1 MVDDPKQGG
10 EPARPNSNGHSG
22 GELHHTTEKPNPS
35 TSLKAVSPFAKRE
48 PSSAK
53 ATGGQGGGASLA
65 QREEEVLEFWEKKK
79 IFEKSLAKPVPRG
92 EFVFYDGPPFANGL
106 PHYGHILAS
115 TIKDAIPRYRT
126 MRGYHVARQ
135 WGWDCH
141 GLPVENLVEKELGFK
156 TKRDIEAYGIGKFN
170 EAARTSI
177 MKDVA
182 DWKRIIPRLGR
193 WADMEH
199 DYRTMDSR
207 YTESVWWAFKNL
219 YKRGL
224 VYEGFKAMHLCP
236 RCGTTL
242 SNFEVAQ
249 GYQDIEDYA
258 VTVKL
263 PLLDEPNT
271 SLLIWTTTPWTLPG
285 NTAAAVN
292 KDATYVKVKI
302 GEEFFIVAKEL
313 QEKFFSAKPT
323 DGLQGDAFES
333 HGVKASPSVSVV
345 SPPEVISEFLGKE
358 LLGKRYEPPFDYFK
372 NELHKHKTNAF
383 KVYAAPYVT
392 AESGTGI
399 VHLSPA
405 YGAEDLEL
413 AQKEKIPLIHHVTD
427 EGKFIATVADFAHL
441 PVKPKGRHR
450 ETDAKIVEHLQSRG
464 LLFAQ
469 ETITHS
475 YPHCWRCDTPLLNWA
490 AHSWFVNVQKI
501 KSRLVT
507 ENAQVHWVPEHMGE
521 GRFGK
526 WLLGARDWAIS
537 RSRFWG
543 APLPVWRHSKTKEI
557 KVVGSVAEL
566 LSLVRR
572 SGNNYFVM
580 RHGEAE
586 QNVLNIISSD
596 SAGKYGLTEAGK
608 KVARESAEKLKRKKI
623 DIICTS
629 PVYRAQQTAE
639 IVAKALG
646 LLPEC
651 IYTDERLR
659 EVAFGVLEEHPI
671 DEHRIPYSST
681 SAQFLLKPDGGES
694 SMDVKRRMGQF
705 LFEIESRYVG
715 KNILIISHGN
725 PLWLLEAAAVGASA
739 EKAWDMR
746 AHYPK
751 KGIVR
756 GLTFTPYPHNANYE
770 LDLHRPYIDE
780 LPLGDSLRGEWRR
793 VPDVFDCW
801 FESGAMPFASKHY
814 PFNKNSFNPKRL
826 LGFLPKGYPADFIAE
841 GLDQTRGWFY
851 SLIVLGVGLF
861 GKSPYKNVLVNGLI
875 LAQDGQKM
883 SKRLRNYPDPME
895 LVEKYGA
902 DALRYYL
909 LSSTVIRGED
919 LRFSE
924 RGVEKVSKKLLMRL
938 DNVRSFYELYAN
950 TEQKVLPESRGRGAP
965 KFSPG
970 ENFGDAT
977 FWEKLSAEHVLDRWI
992 LSRLGEL
999 VAVTTAGFEKYELDV
1014 ATRPLAGFIDD
1025 LSTWYVRRS
1034 RDRFKTDSTDK
1045 DAALATL
1052 RFVLYTT
1059 AQVMAPTM
1067 PFFAED
1073 LFQKVKEENDA
1084 ESVHLTQWPV
1094 VSVVDEGL
1102 LKDMERVRTICSG
1115 GLELREK
1122 VGIKIRQPLSTLKV
1136 RTLPTDTAFHLL
1148 IADELNV
1155 KKVIEDQTL
1164 EQEVWLDTTL
1174 TLELEKEGMLRDLI
1188 RRVQEWRKQNGF
1200 TITDR
1205 PALTLHDLTLTQDEE
1220 KIAKEF
1226 SQEIIKATGLE
1237 SLMI

>member
-10 EPARPNSNGHSG
+10 E
-22 GELHHTTEKPNPS
+22 ELHHKTENQS
-35 TSLKAVSPFAKRE
+35 TSRRSIFAK
-48 PSSAK
+48 
-53 ATGGQGGGASLA
+53 
-65 QREEEVLEFWEKKK
+65 REEEVLAFWNREK
-79 IFEKSLAKPVPRG
+79 IFEKSLAKPAPRG

-126 MRGYHVARQ
+126 MQGWRVARQ

-156 TKRDIEAYGIGKFN
+156 TKRDIEQYGIGKFN
-170 EAARTSI
+170 EAARASI

-199 DYRTMDSR
+199 DYRTMDGA

-219 YKRGL
+219 YQRGL

-263 PLLDEPNT
+263 PLVDEPNT

-292 KDATYVKVKI
+292 KDATYVKVKARSTSSGQV
-302 GEEFFIVAKEL
+302 GEEFLIAAADYFGGK
-313 QEKFFSAKPT
+313 S
-323 DGLQGDAFES
+323 S
-333 HGVKASPSVSVV
+333 GVLGSPDKRERTLRQTFPQNSQPS
-345 SPPEVISEFLGKE
+345 EIISEFLGKE
-358 LLGKRYEPPFDYFK
+358 LVGKRYEPPFDYFK
-372 NELHKHKTNAF
+372 DELHKHKTHAF
-383 KVYAAPYVT
+383 RVYAAPYVT
-392 AESGTGI
+392 VESGTGI

-405 YGAEDLEL
+405 YGADDLEL

-450 ETDAKIVEHLQSRG
+450 ETDAKIIENLQNRG

-501 KSRLVT
+501 KNKLVT
-507 ENAQVHWVPEHMGE
+507 ENAQVHWVPEHIGE

-543 APLPVWRHSKTKEI
+543 APLPVWRHSKTKEV
-557 KVVGSVAEL
+557 KVVGSVEEL

-572 SGNNYFVM
+572 SGNTYFVM
-580 RHGEAE
+580 RHGEAQHNIVGE
-586 QNVLNIISSD
+586 IDCGGRVDNRLTERGRRDVLQSVQQLRKHGGIDLIITSPLLRTRETAAIVQKAFGLPD
-596 SAGKYGLTEAGK
+596 SA
-608 KVARESAEKLKRKKI
+608 VM
-623 DIICTS
+623 
-629 PVYRAQQTAE
+629 V
-639 IVAKALG
+639 
-646 LLPEC
+646 
-651 IYTDERLR
+651 DERLR
-659 EVAFGVLEEHPI
+659 EIGFGI
-671 DEHRIPYSST
+671 
-681 SAQFLLKPDGGES
+681 FDGKKIAEWKNFYVTFGERFER
-694 SMDVKRRMGQF
+694 VPEGAELYTQVRQRVGEF
-705 LFEIESRYVG
+705 LFEIERRYNG
-715 KNILIISHGN
+715 KKILIITHLG
-725 PLWLLEAAAVGASA
+725 PAGLLYGVAQHMALAEAKVKDDAGFLASA
-739 EKAWDMR
+739 EVKEMS
-746 AHYPK
+746 
-751 KGIVR
+751 
-756 GLTFTPYPHNANYE
+756 FTPFPHNANYE

-780 LPLGDSLRGEWRR
+780 LPLGDTLRGEWQR

-814 PFNKNSFNPKRL
+814 PFDKESFNPKRL
-826 LGFLPKGYPADFIAE
+826 LGFWPKGYPADFIAE

-851 SLIVLGVGLF
+851 SLIVLGAGLF

-883 SKRLRNYPDPME
+883 SKRLHNYPDPME

-919 LRFSE
+919 LRFNE
-924 RGVEKVSKKLLMRL
+924 RGVEEVSKKLLMRL
-938 DNVRSFYELYAN
+938 DNVRSFYELYASAKDVS
-950 TEQKVLPESRGRGAP
+950 EKSSVVLGSPDKRGRTLRQTFP
-965 KFSPG
+965 QHLSPM
-970 ENFGDAT
+970 
-977 FWEKLSAEHVLDRWI
+977 SVLDRWI

-999 VAVTTAGFEKYELDV
+999 VCDTKEGFEKYELDV
-1014 ATRPLAGFIDD
+1014 AARPLALFIDD
-1025 LSTWYVRRS
+1025 LSTWYLRRS
-1034 RDRFKTDSTDK
+1034 RERFKTEGEDK
-1045 DAALATL
+1045 QQALQTL

-1073 LFQKVKEENDA
+1073 LFQKVKEEHDA
-1084 ESVHLTQWPV
+1084 ESVHLTHWPAPV
-1094 VSVVDEGL
+1094 AVNTQL
-1102 LKDMERVRTICSG
+1102 IKDMEQVRTICSS

-1122 VGIKIRQPLSTLKV
+1122 AGIKIRQPLATLKV
-1136 RTLPTDTAFHLL
+1136 RKLPAEAALHRL
-1148 IADELNV
+1148 ITDELNV
-1155 KKVIEDQTL
+1155 KTVLEDQTL
-1164 EQEVWLDTTL
+1164 EQDAWLDTTL
-1174 TLELEKEGMLRDLI
+1174 TPELKEEGVLRDLT
-1188 RRVQEWRKQNGF
+1188 RRVQGWRKEQGL
-1200 TITDR
+1200 TIADR
-1205 PALTLHDLTLTQDEE
+1205 PTLILTDLAPSEEETKVATKYRAKIIAGAGLQDLTL
-1220 KIAKEF
+1220 
-1226 SQEIIKATGLE
+1226 
-1237 SLMI
+1237 